1 MDETLKTVKAN
12 QGRIEQLLDTWSNT
26 GLFARYQ
33 RSANLSD
40 FDKLQRG
47 LRAQRYEDVQ
57 EGERGVMMCVGV
69 FYHYK
74 YLLQYSYLIADVI
87 S

>member
-1 MDETLKTVKAN
+1 MCVPLLHMSVQQVGHVDETLKTVKAN

-47 LRAQRYEDVQ
+47 LRAQRYED
-57 EGERGVMMCVGV
+57 
-69 FYHYK
+69 
-74 YLLQYSYLIADVI
+74 I
-87 S
+87 